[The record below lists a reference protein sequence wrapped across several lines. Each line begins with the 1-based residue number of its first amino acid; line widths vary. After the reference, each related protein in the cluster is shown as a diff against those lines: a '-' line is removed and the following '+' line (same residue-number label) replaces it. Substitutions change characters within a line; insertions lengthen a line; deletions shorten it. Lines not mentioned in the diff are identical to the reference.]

1 MDEMG
6 AARCSRESQ
15 SEPIT
20 ADSTNDWTI
29 RMTANVPFPDRD
41 TVAEK
46 LAALSEAD
54 KSYLALLMEN
64 AAQDDN
70 LLDGLRRHLDLA
82 AESRLLNSLKLENL
96 GLWLGAQAPDRLQ
109 IRLMETARSSQHPA
123 YQAFRIGL
131 GRSGGLEKAYPR
143 SPER

>member
-1 MDEMG
+1 
-6 AARCSRESQ
+6 
-15 SEPIT
+15 
-20 ADSTNDWTI
+20 
-29 RMTANVPFPDRD
+29 MTGNLPFPDRD

-54 KSYLALLMEN
+54 KSYLPLLMEN

-82 AESRLLNSLKLENL
+82 AKSHFLNSLKLENL
-96 GLWLGAQAPDRLQ
+96 GLWLGIKAPHRLQ

-123 YQAFRIGL
+123 YQAFRTGL
-131 GRSGGLEKAYPR
+131 SRSGGLEKAYP
-143 SPER
+143 PVP

>member
-1 MDEMG
+1 
-6 AARCSRESQ
+6 
-15 SEPIT
+15 
-20 ADSTNDWTI
+20 
-29 RMTANVPFPDRD
+29 MTGNLPFPDRD

-82 AESRLLNSLKLENL
+82 AKSHFLNSLKLENL
-96 GLWLGAQAPDRLQ
+96 GLWLGTKAPHRLQ

-123 YQAFRIGL
+123 YQAFRTGL
-131 GRSGGLEKAYPR
+131 SRSGGLEKAYP
-143 SPER
+143 PVP

>member
-1 MDEMG
+1 
-6 AARCSRESQ
+6 
-15 SEPIT
+15 
-20 ADSTNDWTI
+20 
-29 RMTANVPFPDRD
+29 MTGNLPFPDRY

-82 AESRLLNSLKLENL
+82 AKSHFLNSLKLENL
-96 GLWLGAQAPDRLQ
+96 GLWLGTKAPHRLQ

-123 YQAFRIGL
+123 YQAFRTGL
-131 GRSGGLEKAYPR
+131 SRSGGLEKAYP
-143 SPER
+143 PVP

>member
-1 MDEMG
+1 
-6 AARCSRESQ
+6 
-15 SEPIT
+15 
-20 ADSTNDWTI
+20 
-29 RMTANVPFPDRD
+29 MTANIPFPDRD
-41 TVAEK
+41 TFAEK

-82 AESRLLNSLKLENL
+82 TESRFLNSLKLENL
-96 GLWLGAQAPDRLQ
+96 GLWLGTQAPDRLQ

-123 YQAFRIGL
+123 YQALRTGL
-131 GRSGGLEKAYPR
+131 GRSGGLEKAYPPVVR
-143 SPER
+143 

>member
-1 MDEMG
+1 
-6 AARCSRESQ
+6 
-15 SEPIT
+15 
-20 ADSTNDWTI
+20 
-29 RMTANVPFPDRD
+29 MTGNVPFPDRD

-82 AESRLLNSLKLENL
+82 VQSRFLNSLKLENL
-96 GLWLGAQAPDRLQ
+96 GLWLGTQAPARLQ
-109 IRLMETARSSQHPA
+109 MRLMETARSSQHPA
-123 YQAFRIGL
+123 HQAFRTGL
-131 GRSGGLEKAYPR
+131 SRSGGLEKAYP
-143 SPER
+143 PMP